1 MKFALSICFVFIA
14 CSYSWTQEAVVAKFK
29 SLDEALLHPNDVV
42 ELHLIRER
50 LRVWPDSE
58 LRQFPN
64 LKHLNLTSNKI
75 DSLPSDLTY
84 LDKLESLN
92 LTNNKL
98 DSLQNSI
105 GDLKSLR
112 ELKLGNN
119 EIYHVSPRLGELTEL
134 VLLELWSNNIYYLPL
149 ELNNL
154 KNLKELDLRNIQLN
168 DDHQDAIRAIFDE
181 PGPSIKM
188 SMSCNCN

>member
-1 MKFALSICFVFIA
+1 MKTVILITLSVLLAICAIA
-14 CSYSWTQEAVVAKFK
+14 QDEVVTKFK
-29 SLDEALLHPNDVV
+29 SLEEALEHPNDVI
-42 ELHLIRER
+42 ELTLKRERIRE
-50 LRVWPDSE
+50 WPDAE

-64 LKHLNLTSNKI
+64 LKKLDLTSNKI

-84 LDKLESLN
+84 LQGLESLT
-92 LTNNKL
+92 LTNNRL
-98 DSLQNSI
+98 DSLQSSI

-112 ELKLGNN
+112 VLNLGNN
-119 EIYHVSPRLGELTEL
+119 EIYHVTPRLGELTEL
-134 VLLELWSNNIYYLPL
+134 RVLELWSNNIYYLPI

-154 KNLKELDLRNIQLN
+154 KNLRDLDLRNIQLN
-168 DDHQDAIRAIFDE
+168 DEHQDAIKAIFDE